1 MLIFSKRNERIER
14 YNAQMQ
20 SSDHAAVPY
29 NQPERRQRVDS
40 IELFKIMGIGSA

>member
-14 YNAQMQ
+14 YNAQVQ

-29 NQPERRQRVDS
+29 DPPRQKVDS
-40 IELFKIMGIGSA
+40 IELFKVMGIGSA